1 MFNSYN
7 SDYHSALNMK
17 QSIFSTKAKMTKFK
31 KDLFIILKIKS
42 FKDILEGV
50 IREIKSIEIIVR
62 LKR

>member
-1 MFNSYN
+1 
-7 SDYHSALNMK
+7 
-17 QSIFSTKAKMTKFK
+17 MTKLK

-50 IREIKSIEIIVR
+50 IKSIEIIVR

>member
-1 MFNSYN
+1 
-7 SDYHSALNMK
+7 
-17 QSIFSTKAKMTKFK
+17 MTKLK